1 MNQPAAPS
9 RSAAR
14 QSPPPPPLLLAPPP
28 ANAYPAF
35 CKLPATCLATAR
47 APKLTVAQLLKKP
60 KLCRPQGH
68 LS

>member
-1 MNQPAAPS
+1 M
-9 RSAAR
+9 
-14 QSPPPPPLLLAPPP
+14 PPPPPLLLPPPP
-28 ANAYPAF
+28 AGSAF

-47 APKLTVAQLLKKP
+47 APKLTVALLLKTP